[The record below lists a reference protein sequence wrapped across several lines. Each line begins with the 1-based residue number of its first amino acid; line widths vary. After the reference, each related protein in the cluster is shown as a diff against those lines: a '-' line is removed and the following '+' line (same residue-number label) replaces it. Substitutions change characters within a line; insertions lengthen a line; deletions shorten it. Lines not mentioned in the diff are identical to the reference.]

1 MKCNKCGSENA
12 ADSKFCYNCGAPLE
26 ADVQSVAQADPYTPV
41 QPITSAKPQKQK
53 KINHYL
59 NIQSVSKVLE
69 R

>member
-26 ADVQSVAQADPYTPV
+26 ADVQSAAQADPYTPV

-53 KINHYL
+53 
-59 NIQSVSKVLE
+59 

>member
-26 ADVQSVAQADPYTPV
+26 ADVQSAAQADPYTRCDRLLL
-41 QPITSAKPQKQK
+41 QSLKSK
-53 KINHYL
+53 K
-59 NIQSVSKVLE
+59 